1 MDPRLDA
8 KWNGSSDPRV
18 ALPLDPW
25 TRAGLRAKRRKDAIP
40 FSLPASLSMIV
51 CLALATG
58 TALWLGIN
66 EVAWCFGIVAL
77 VSIVTTLWQWFI
89 QPIHDID

>member
-1 MDPRLDA
+1 
-8 KWNGSSDPRV
+8 
-18 ALPLDPW
+18 
-25 TRAGLRAKRRKDAIP
+25 
-40 FSLPASLSMIV
+40 MIV

-58 TALWLGIN
+58 IALWLGIN

>member
-1 MDPRLDA
+1 MMVLTR
-8 KWNGSSDPRV
+8 
-18 ALPLDPW
+18 LDPW

-58 TALWLGIN
+58 IALWLGVT
-66 EVAWCFGIVAL
+66 EAAWCLGTVAL
-77 VSIVTTLWQWFI
+77 VYIVATLWLWFI

>member
-1 MDPRLDA
+1 M
-8 KWNGSSDPRV
+8 
-18 ALPLDPW
+18 
-25 TRAGLRAKRRKDAIP
+25 P

-58 TALWLGIN
+58 IALWLGVT
-66 EVAWCFGIVAL
+66 EAAWCLGTVAL
-77 VSIVTTLWQWFI
+77 VYIVATLWLWFI